1 MYAVVKTGGKQ
12 YRVQKEDVVL
22 VEKLKANDGD
32 QLVLNDVLMVG
43 DGKKVTLGTPL
54 VNDAAVMAQ
63 VIRQTRGP
71 KITMIYKRRRKNSR
85 RKQGH
90 KQDLTL
96 LKIIDIAETGGSKLS
111 PKKATAKS
119 TEKKIKVEAKTK
131 TDRRLIK
138 MRTYDNPHL
147 PSDFISRLED
157 NYEAGLLQAYLNGE
171 FCNITT
177 GVVYSRFDRST
188 HVIEERPNIENEP
201 LRIGIDFNI
210 GNTNAVIGLAIGDSM
225 TVFDEINASY
235 DTDTLAKEIKARW
248 PECKIMYGGPQVPD
262 KITDWHDEHDFVDI
276 CVHQEGEITF
286 NDIVSGKAN
295 KDIAGITYNENGDW
309 TQTGPSERII
319 NLEDIHLFVEINW
332 IFQDYVQN

>member
-32 QLVLNDVLMVG
+32 QLVLGDVLMIG
-43 DGKKVTLGTPL
+43 DDKKVILGSPL

-119 TEKKIKVEAKTK
+119 TEKKTKVETKSKTETQTEVGEEKVKKEVKAKTASKKVETKTKSATTKPETKAKTK
-131 TDRRLIK
+131 T
-138 MRTYDNPHL
+138 
-147 PSDFISRLED
+147 
-157 NYEAGLLQAYLNGE
+157 
-171 FCNITT
+171 
-177 GVVYSRFDRST
+177 
-188 HVIEERPNIENEP
+188 
-201 LRIGIDFNI
+201 
-210 GNTNAVIGLAIGDSM
+210 NTKTKKTS
-225 TVFDEINASY
+225 S
-235 DTDTLAKEIKARW
+235 KK
-248 PECKIMYGGPQVPD
+248 
-262 KITDWHDEHDFVDI
+262 
-276 CVHQEGEITF
+276 
-286 NDIVSGKAN
+286 
-295 KDIAGITYNENGDW
+295 
-309 TQTGPSERII
+309 
-319 NLEDIHLFVEINW
+319 
-332 IFQDYVQN
+332 

>member
-22 VEKLKANDGD
+22 VEKLNANDGD

-111 PKKATAKS
+111 PKKATAKT
-119 TEKKIKVEAKTK
+119 TEEKTKVVTKPKPKSQSKEVEDKVKKAVKANPTTRKTTETKTKSASSKPETKAKTK
-131 TDRRLIK
+131 K
-138 MRTYDNPHL
+138 
-147 PSDFISRLED
+147 
-157 NYEAGLLQAYLNGE
+157 
-171 FCNITT
+171 TT
-177 GVVYSRFDRST
+177 T
-188 HVIEERPNIENEP
+188 
-201 LRIGIDFNI
+201 
-210 GNTNAVIGLAIGDSM
+210 
-225 TVFDEINASY
+225 
-235 DTDTLAKEIKARW
+235 KK
-248 PECKIMYGGPQVPD
+248 
-262 KITDWHDEHDFVDI
+262 
-276 CVHQEGEITF
+276 
-286 NDIVSGKAN
+286 
-295 KDIAGITYNENGDW
+295 
-309 TQTGPSERII
+309 
-319 NLEDIHLFVEINW
+319 
-332 IFQDYVQN
+332 